1 MHSSLRLLAAGLT
14 LGLSACVVH
23 TPPGTSVEV
32 ALAKKPEL
40 VKLPTP
46 PPLPPSA
53 YPAVEPPLPDSTT
66 EKVADAFTRGNF
78 CMRTGNDAEA
88 IAAFEEVVA
97 IDPSFTEAW
106 QNLAILHEQTGNSK
120 KAMEAFRRSKK
131 VAKQ

>member
-1 MHSSLRLLAAGLT
+1 MHSSLRFPAAAVLALAFA
-14 LGLSACVVH
+14 ACVH

-40 VKLPTP
+40 VNLPAP
-46 PPLPPSA
+46 PPPPPGTYA
-53 YPAVEPPLPDSTT
+53 AVEPPLPDSRT
-66 EKVADAFTRGNF
+66 EAIADAFTRGNF

-88 IAAFEEVVA
+88 IAAFEEVLL

-106 QNLAILHEQTGNSK
+106 QNLAILYEKTGDSK

-131 VAKQ
+131 MAKQ